1 VAIDTGWK
9 GLFREAFTRS
19 RNPMVLLDAER
30 RHVEGNG
37 AYVQLLGYGPRELA
51 GRHVWE
57 FVDGGPLKTEREWR
71 ALLHR
76 EQFADNAVMIAKDGS
91 KVAVEFAGHPEIVT
105 GHQLVLFVVLRST
118 LGVRLRRETGQTPS
132 GASLTPRELEVVG
145 LVASGL
151 TAREIAAELHVAA
164 HTVNAHVRNAM
175 TKLEVRSRA
184 QLVARVLGEGI
195 WPAERADTANVQ

>member
-1 VAIDTGWK
+1 MGTDSGWK

-37 AYVQLLGYGPRELA
+37 AYVQLLGYGPRQLA
-51 GRHVWE
+51 GRHVYD
-57 FVDGGPLKTEREWR
+57 FVDGGPLMTEREWR
-71 ALLHR
+71 ATIHQDR
-76 EQFADNAVMIAKDGS
+76 FEGNAVLLTADGS
-91 KVAVEFAGHPEIVT
+91 KVAVEFAGHPEVIT
-105 GHQLVLFVVLRST
+105 GQQLVLFVVLRST
-118 LGVRLRRETGQTPS
+118 LGVRLRRESGTAGN
-132 GASLTPRELEVVG
+132 GASLTKREMEVVG
-145 LVASGL
+145 LVAQGL
-151 TAREIAAELHVAA
+151 TAREIASELHIAL

-195 WPAERADTANVQ
+195 WPEAA